1 LGACV
6 AGSMPQ
12 LRGYL
17 CPNAEPRSLPV
28 LHPTPSAALLPCS
41 HSRSPSQLSGH
52 GDEIDDIWGRRGL
65 ALLLDMS
72 FYDNAICPVNFR
84 CTNAEINVTLMRVRC
99 GEREREGAGRRTRG
113 ALKARWNGDDAML
126 ACALE
131 KRVDRCCLSMGNG
144 QPLTFGR
151 RGVNLCPITKY

>member
-1 LGACV
+1 
-6 AGSMPQ
+6 
-12 LRGYL
+12 
-17 CPNAEPRSLPV
+17 
-28 LHPTPSAALLPCS
+28 
-41 HSRSPSQLSGH
+41 
-52 GDEIDDIWGRRGL
+52 L

-113 ALKARWNGDDAML
+113 ALKAGWNGDDAML

-144 QPLTFGR
+144 QPHIWAAGGESVLNHKILKPLTFGL
-151 RGVNLCPITKY
+151 RGGCGIIN